1 MGVAMLTSYLLEYV
15 GHVLKKD
22 NIFYSQRNKQLLNQ
36 LLKQNEPFLKQAE
49 LVRRAEHPD
58 LEAVKD
64 NPMVNPEI
72 LTEELDTQVNIII
85 HFVEVFLS
93 ASPDELVDLDIILSN
108 LKERKKV
115 FTQTEV
121 DLLLSQSIVPQH
133 E

>member
-1 MGVAMLTSYLLEYV
+1 MLTSYLLEYV

-49 LVRRAEHPD
+49 LVRQAEHPD

-121 DLLLSQSIVPQH
+121 DLLLSQSIVPQY

>member
-49 LVRRAEHPD
+49 LVRQAEHPD

-121 DLLLSQSIVPQH
+121 DLLLSQSIVPQY